1 MSKFDHRSL
10 ASCLQELSDLSNKSV
25 WTRKDE
31 HRNAYLLSAISALKA
46 GVTMD
51 EIQLDQVNDAERRN
65 GLPVTRVKNTRLTA
79 EQRSKAEAWQAV
91 ANSVAENRT
100 NETQG
105 NITARIGSYNGLG
118 FFSPTEFLSET
129 FAAAAAHD
137 ALFDEEAITYYE
149 SSTGRV
155 TEVPTFGDIENE
167 AVQISE
173 ADDSTSGETNL
184 AVPGHSNV
192 AVYSFRSPLW
202 RVPIEAVQDVEA
214 MGGAMEI
221 FKQFAADRIARGVGK
236 KLVNGNGVGTILGL
250 IPSLLALGVT
260 PVTAIG
266 SAGNTGGSETSA
278 QSIGSQ
284 DIASLYYNVNE
295 AYRNS
300 PKAAWFMNDG
310 TRAYLAQLVSKMGV
324 PLVQWQ
330 GSEAFIFG
338 KPVKVCPG
346 MDSIGASK
354 SPVVFGDGAYWMT
367 RCVMDDLSYVQM
379 VREAAGLIE
388 KGLVGFRMYA
398 RYGGSLLYNDAN
410 SPAPFGVL
418 KNHS

>member
-1 MSKFDHRSL
+1 MSKFDHRAL

-25 WTRKDE
+25 WNRKDE

-51 EIQLDQVNDAERRN
+51 EIQLDQVNEVERRG
-65 GLPVTRVKNTRLTA
+65 GLAITRFRNTRQTA
-79 EQRSKAEAWQAV
+79 EQRSKAEGWQAW
-91 ANSVAENRT
+91 ANNVIENRT

-118 FFSPTEFLSET
+118 FFVPTEFMSET

-137 ALFDEEAITYYE
+137 ALFDEDAVTYQE
-149 SSTGRV
+149 TTNGRV
-155 TEVPTFGDIENE
+155 LQVPTFGDIEAE
-167 AVQISE
+167 ATQIDE
-173 ADDSTSGETNL
+173 AADSTTGETNL
-184 AVPGHSNV
+184 SVPGHANA

-202 RVPIEAVQDVEA
+202 RLPIEVVQDVEA
-214 MGGAMEI
+214 MGGAMEV
-221 FKQFAADRIARGVGK
+221 FKKFAADRIARGVGK
-236 KLVNGNGVGTILGL
+236 KLVNGNGINTILGL
-250 IPSLLALGVT
+250 IPSLAALGVT
-260 PVTAIG
+260 PVTAVG
-266 SAGNTGGSETSA
+266 SAGNTGGSENGA
-278 QSIGSQ
+278 NSIGSQ

-310 TRAYLAQLVSKMGV
+310 TRAYLAQIVSKMGV

-330 GSEAFIFG
+330 GPEAFIFG

-354 SPVVFGDGAYWMT
+354 SPVVFGDGSYWMT

-379 VREAAGLIE
+379 VREAEGLIE

-398 RYGGSLLYNDAN
+398 RYGGSLLYTDSG

-418 KNHS
+418 KNH